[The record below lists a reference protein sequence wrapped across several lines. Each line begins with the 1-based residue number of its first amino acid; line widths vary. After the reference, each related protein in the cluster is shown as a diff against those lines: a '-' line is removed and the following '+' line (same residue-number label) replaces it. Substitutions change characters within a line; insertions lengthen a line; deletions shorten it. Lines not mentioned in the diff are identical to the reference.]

1 MTKQDTTRGIELRCL
16 PHSCLMRIFQDM
28 IKANLR
34 VHPASL
40 LNGEGVSIPLKLGQN
55 KGAVRYS
62 QAACISED
70 DAPITIPEHE
80 LLKCF

>member
-1 MTKQDTTRGIELRCL
+1 
-16 PHSCLMRIFQDM
+16 M

-40 LNGEGVSIPLKLGQN
+40 LNGEGASIPLKIGQG

-62 QAACISED
+62 QAACILED

-80 LLKCF
+80 LLNASEVLKPKEQIKPPHSTFCELLNYGIM